1 MKKIF
6 TILAALLV
14 CTTSFAIYLDAP
26 TYTVVGQDLNIKG
39 TSDDA
44 DGNFTSR
51 NKTIQQHCMRCN
63 NQKMQAR

>member
-26 TYTVVGQDLNIKG
+26 TVQ
-39 TSDDA
+39 S
-44 DGNFTSR
+44 
-51 NKTIQQHCMRCN
+51 
-63 NQKMQAR
+63 